1 MSSFTSP
8 DHDQPTL
15 RSTVQ
20 GVLYHARVS
29 NPSGDELLPLNTM
42 RERCPEL
49 HRQHYAKYI
58 GREEAL
64 AQAVPPLDCTWGDVV
79 FFSPIDSSALFD
91 AVRESGR
98 TIPDIPFWTVDAAA
112 LDPERTCIRLMRKA
126 VDRPDAEL
134 ATEDDF
140 LPYTTATL
148 RAVSRVT
155 DAALTRLRTLGP
167 DEPMYPWVDV
177 PHVLHRGPVP
187 IRLMRPLTR
196 SGNDDRRRER

>member
-1 MSSFTSP
+1 MSTLTSS
-8 DHDQPTL
+8 DHDQPIP
-15 RSTVQ
+15 RPTVK
-20 GVLYHARVS
+20 GLLYHARVG
-29 NPSGDELLPLNTM
+29 NPSGAELLPLNTM
-42 RERCPEL
+42 RDRYPEL

-79 FFSPIDSSALFD
+79 FFSPIDSSVLFD

-98 TIPDIPFWTVDAAA
+98 TIPDIPFWTVDAGA
-112 LDPERTCIRLMRKA
+112 LDPDRTCIRLMRKA
-126 VDRPDAEL
+126 ADRPDAEL
-134 ATEDDF
+134 ATADDF

-155 DAALTRLRTLGP
+155 DAALTRLRNLGP
-167 DEPMYPWVDV
+167 DEPMFPWVDV

-187 IRLMRPLTR
+187 IGLMRPFDRLRTR
-196 SGNDDRRRER
+196 